1 MLSALIRAAAMVIA
15 LSMAQARA
23 DLRLSWF
30 DAQRPGAQAVVATEL
45 LRQAFSFGLD
55 PADYQAQALTT
66 AVQNALQSDDWD
78 DGARQRLDAALT
90 EAMQR
95 YLSDLQSG
103 RVTPGQVQA
112 SFAPRKRPHE
122 DVSLILRQ
130 AVAGG
135 QLAQAVQTMARHTPM
150 AQPLQAAL
158 QQYRDLVDAPQWRAP
173 LPMPGRG
180 KLVAGQEYPGLDM
193 LVRRLQALGDL
204 DTALSTAPL
213 VTSALIAVPPKPP
226 LFAGALVEAVRTFQL
241 RHGLEPDGVIGRLT
255 LAQLNVTPAQRV
267 RQIELTLERLRWT
280 PLLQGR
286 RMVVVNVPEFMLR
299 AYAVRPDGVD
309 IALEMKIIVGKALD
323 TRTPL
328 FDEDMLRI
336 EFSPYWNIPRSIALS
351 ETLPRLRD
359 DPAYFAQQ
367 GFEFVTSERTVV
379 NTLSEFNLE
388 AVQQGRWRIRQRPGP
403 QNALGAIKFIF
414 PNNGNIYLHHTPAP
428 RLFARERR
436 DFSHGCIRVE
446 APVALA
452 QFVLQEDPQWSE
464 ERIRSAMDSGVSRT
478 FNLREPLPV
487 LIAYATVVVKN
498 GAVHFYDDLYGHDR
512 LLDQALRARSAA
524 LAHASVPAV
533 VPSRLSVPAFAP

>member
-1 MLSALIRAAAMVIA
+1 MAMVIA
-15 LSMAQARA
+15 MSMTQARA
-23 DLRLSWF
+23 DLQLSWF

-45 LRQAFSFGLD
+45 LRQASSYGLD

-66 AVQNALQSDDWD
+66 AVQSALQSANWD
-78 DGARQRLDAALT
+78 DSARQRLDLALT

-103 RVTPGQVQA
+103 RVTPEQVQA
-112 SFAPRKRPHE
+112 AFAPRQRPRE

-158 QQYRDLVDAPQWRAP
+158 QQYRDLMGAPHWRTP
-173 LPMPGRG
+173 LPLPDGG
-180 KLVAGQEYPGLDM
+180 KLVAGQDYPGLDM

-204 DTALSTAPL
+204 DAEPPTLPL
-213 VTSALIAVPPKPP
+213 LTSALVVGPPRP
-226 LFAGALVEAVRTFQL
+226 LFAGAQVEAVRTFQL
-241 RHGLEPDGVIGRLT
+241 RHGLEPDGIIGRLT

-286 RMVVVNVPEFMLR
+286 RMVVINVPEFMLR
-299 AYAVRPDGVD
+299 AYTVRPGGVD
-309 IALEMKIIVGKALD
+309 TALEMKIIVGRALD

-351 ETLPRLRD
+351 ETLPRLRE

-379 NTLSEFNLE
+379 NTLSASNLE

-403 QNALGAIKFIF
+403 KNALGAIKFIF

-428 RLFARERR
+428 SLFARERR

-452 QFVLQEDPQWSE
+452 QFVLQEDPQWTE

-478 FNLREPLPV
+478 FNLRQPLPV

-524 LAHASVPAV
+524 LVHASVTTLAPA
-533 VPSRLSVPAFAP
+533 RTRVPALAP